1 MRSRTVREGAVGLLV
16 LLGVSLVIVMSL
28 WLSEAYFGRRSY
40 RLIVE
45 FANADG
51 LKIGSPVLFRGVPVG
66 KVVAIQAESNSVAV
80 SLEIENPTLRIPRN
94 SLAEVDRTGLIGE
107 GSLAIRPLRDDQP
120 VSLEG
125 PGPIDRGCN
134 TQVLLCNGDRFTGS
148 PPINYGSLIRAIVKI
163 ADLITDPSFQ
173 GKVDRAVGNLNATTT
188 EIQRLSRDAA
198 SLARTLQREVGT
210 FSTTARSISRTSDT
224 INRTTSTTAGA
235 IVRTAGAIEQTAANV
250 NGLVV
255 SNRSNLTNTLTSLAQ
270 TSATLRTTLGEVA
283 PAMRQ
288 LRSSNLLPNLDALT
302 SNAAQTAANLRDITG
317 AVNNPQSLLM
327 LQRTLDS
334 AQSTLQTL
342 DKITGDLNELTGDP
356 RFRDSLRVII
366 ISLGQLLSSTQ
377 ELRQQVQPREAGP
390 SPTPKPV
397 QEDARFER

>member
-16 LLGVSLVIVMSL
+16 LLGISSVIALSL
-28 WLSEAYFGRRSY
+28 WLSETYFGRRSY

-80 SLEIENPTLRIPRN
+80 SLDIENPALRIPRN
-94 SLAEVDRTGLIGE
+94 SSAEVDRTGLIGE
-107 GSLAIRPLRDDQP
+107 GSLAIRPVYDRQP
-120 VSLEG
+120 VSMAG
-125 PGPIDRGCN
+125 PGPIDRGCDS
-134 TQVLLCNGDRFTGS
+134 QVLLCNGDRFVGS

-163 ADLITDPSFQ
+163 ADLITDPTFQ

-198 SLARTLQREVGT
+198 SLARALRQEVGT
-210 FSTTARSISRTSDT
+210 FGNTARSISRTSDT
-224 INRTTSTTAGA
+224 INRATTTTTGV
-235 IVRTAGAIEQTAANV
+235 IVRTAGSIEQTATNV
-250 NGLVV
+250 NGIVV
-255 SNRSNLTNTLTSLAQ
+255 SNRANLTNTLTSLAQ
-270 TSATLRTTLGEVA
+270 TSASLRTALGDVA

-288 LRSSNLLPNLDALT
+288 LRSSNLLQNLDALT
-302 SNAAQTAANLRDITG
+302 GNAAQAAANLRDITG

-334 AQSTLQTL
+334 ARSTLQTL
-342 DKITGDLNELTGDP
+342 DKITGDLDELTGDP
-356 RFRDSLRVII
+356 RFRDSLRAII
-366 ISLGQLLSSTQ
+366 LSLGQLLSSTQ
-377 ELRQQVQPREAGP
+377 ELQQQVQPSGGNP
-390 SPTPKPV
+390 SPTPNPV
-397 QEDARFER
+397 DGDARLDR